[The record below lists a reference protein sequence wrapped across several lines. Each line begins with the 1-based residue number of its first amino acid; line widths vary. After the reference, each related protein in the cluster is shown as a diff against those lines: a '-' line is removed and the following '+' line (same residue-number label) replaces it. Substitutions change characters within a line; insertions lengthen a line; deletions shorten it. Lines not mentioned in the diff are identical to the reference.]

1 MASIRVASRVAERL
15 KTCDLRELG
24 NFKEIPKTLE
34 ETCFHLQLSGMEL
47 TDPHGIYIFDIFWCF
62 KRPIHPSIPYLGRV
76 SCYKDLNF

>member
-1 MASIRVASRVAERL
+1 MVSIRVASQIVERL

-24 NFKEIPKTLE
+24 NFKEIPETLE
-34 ETCFHLQLSGMEL
+34 ETCFHLQLSAE
-47 TDPHGIYIFDIFWCF
+47 PRGIYIFDIFRYF